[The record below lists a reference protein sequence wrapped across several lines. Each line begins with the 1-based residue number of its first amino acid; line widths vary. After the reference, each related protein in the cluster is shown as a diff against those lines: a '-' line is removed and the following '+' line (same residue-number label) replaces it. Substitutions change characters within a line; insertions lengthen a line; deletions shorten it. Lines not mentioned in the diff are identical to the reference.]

1 MTSAALPAGVATGP
15 VAARATGRVAAVLA
29 LGSAV
34 AHVVAVD
41 AASLASLAM
50 AAMALACLPCAWHL
64 WRAPTRS
71 VWGVTVAVDLGMLAV
86 HAPMAA
92 GTHHHHGATSPW
104 PGLVLVTASL
114 LVGLAVLARGRGAD
128 RAATRE
134 ALGP

>member
-1 MTSAALPAGVATGP
+1 MTSAALPPGIAAGP
-15 VAARATGRVAAVLA
+15 VAERATGRVAAVLA

-34 AHVVAVD
+34 AHVAAVD
-41 AASLASLAM
+41 AASLASLAI

-71 VWGVTVAVDLGMLAV
+71 VWAVTVAVDVGMLAV

-92 GTHHHHGATSPW
+92 GAHHHGAASPW